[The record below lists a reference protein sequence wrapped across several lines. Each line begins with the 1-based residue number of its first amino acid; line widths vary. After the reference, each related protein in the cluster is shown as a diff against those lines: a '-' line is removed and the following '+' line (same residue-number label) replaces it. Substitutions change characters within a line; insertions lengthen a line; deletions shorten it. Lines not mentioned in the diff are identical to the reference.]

1 MIEEDNVRDLHEK
14 MREIG
19 ASRAGI
25 VTNTQFTR
33 MSINFAET
41 RPLDLFDKDKLQTL
55 LSKIDYPSP

>member
-1 MIEEDNVRDLHEK
+1 